1 MSLVGSPLAFV
12 CVTSYCLF
20 TTISFASVAFWHIT
34 STSQTAWPKLLLL
47 SVLLGRGRARLGQL
61 GALGWL
67 WAMSPQLGPE
77 HGWPGSSVSTPSPH
91 SQSGLPAVWRRQTPC
106 MADLRP
112 PTLLEVSIVFRGP
125 QGAGP
130 GSRGGTT
137 QGQVHRDTFAWTAS
151 CRRAEGQAREAAVR
165 PPRPEPAW
173 LGLQGGAGSLRAAR
187 GPRPLGPE
195 APGEAA
201 RRMRILPAAAKAQP
215 SLARGVGS
223 GATLVR
229 LLPRPALV
237 PSLGID
243 WPRPEDTQG
252 QGLEKDSGNGEL
264 AASACSVM
272 GRPGPEARRWRH
284 QRPDRFLAGK
294 ASACRLEMKVSC
306 DLHRILK
313 SCTHLKANALTE
325 ARITASRVDKGAVA
339 LPPPLPPLLFW
350 GASDS
355 GAAALPSR

>member
-165 PPRPEPAW
+165 PPA
-173 LGLQGGAGSLRAAR
+173 QSLRGLACKEAR
-187 GPRPLGPE
+187 VLSGRRGDPGRWDPKLLGRRPDACAFSPQPPRRSL
-195 APGEAA
+195 
-201 RRMRILPAAAKAQP
+201 R
-215 SLARGVGS
+215 SLA
-223 GATLVR
+223 
-229 LLPRPALV
+229 
-237 PSLGID
+237 
-243 WPRPEDTQG
+243 E
-252 QGLEKDSGNGEL
+252 
-264 AASACSVM
+264 SVQ
-272 GRPGPEARRWRH
+272 GRP
-284 QRPDRFLAGK
+284 
-294 ASACRLEMKVSC
+294 
-306 DLHRILK
+306 
-313 SCTHLKANALTE
+313 
-325 ARITASRVDKGAVA
+325 
-339 LPPPLPPLLFW
+339 
-350 GASDS
+350 
-355 GAAALPSR
+355 